1 VSAVG
6 HRTTSLAGG
15 IGRSLRNA
23 IGDVA
28 FGMEDGAVST
38 AGLVFGVAA
47 ATSDGRFVLLAGS
60 AGALAGAVS
69 MMVGTYF
76 NAQSGR
82 DRLRAMRSD
91 AAASI
96 AADPAHYRERAEGR
110 LVGVGF
116 TDTEAATFAQVLSRN
131 QAAMLDWVAAFDL
144 KLPRGDADPP
154 FARAL
159 WMFVAD
165 LFAASTPV
173 IPFALLP
180 ISTARI
186 VSLAITA
193 LLLVCLGAARARVA
207 RRRFIAVSAQ
217 TLGMAGAAA
226 LAGVA
231 VARIVMP

>member
-1 VSAVG
+1 
-6 HRTTSLAGG
+6 
-15 IGRSLRNA
+15 
-23 IGDVA
+23 
-28 FGMEDGAVST
+28 
-38 AGLVFGVAA
+38 
-47 ATSDGRFVLLAGS
+47 
-60 AGALAGAVS
+60 
-69 MMVGTYF
+69 
-76 NAQSGR
+76 
-82 DRLRAMRSD
+82 MRSD